1 MVATIIQGMIIS
13 FALVSSIGMQN
24 LFVFN
29 SAVSNRLSRALLIAV
44 FVWIADTTLT
54 LIAFLGMGALISRYF
69 ALKLAVMAIG
79 GLVVIWMGW
88 GIWRSANSVGLG
100 NDQQQLTLKRA
111 FFSAWAVAF
120 ANPQAIIDTGVSL
133 GAFRSTLTA
142 AQAGPFLFG
151 VVSATAI
158 WFFGVTLIIS
168 ALKSRL
174 PDKFMRWVNLISG
187 AIVMLYGAGL
197 VVTAGRMILELL

>member
-111 FFSAWAVAF
+111 FF
-120 ANPQAIIDTGVSL
+120 
-133 GAFRSTLTA
+133 
-142 AQAGPFLFG
+142 
-151 VVSATAI
+151 
-158 WFFGVTLIIS
+158 
-168 ALKSRL
+168 
-174 PDKFMRWVNLISG
+174 
-187 AIVMLYGAGL
+187 
-197 VVTAGRMILELL
+197 